1 MNRLVPFA
9 LALAASS
16 LAAPTAVVAGGPP
29 SGVTVSNPAA
39 ACQSALPVFE
49 DLIRKR
55 PLAIQNEGERTAFVT
70 CAMVSGG
77 GVIEVRLYLAGTDTT
92 PRAVSCTA
100 VAGYNTGPA
109 QYMTKTATVTS
120 SAQSSLHW
128 QNTEFE
134 EQDLG
139 SRFAVSC
146 ALPPG
151 TSVNDYVLSWVNY

>member
-1 MNRLVPFA
+1 MNRLLPFT
-9 LALAASS
+9 LALAVTA
-16 LAAPTAVVAGGPP
+16 LAAPAIVAAGTAE
-29 SGVTVSNPAA
+29 SGVTVSNPAG
-39 ACQSALPVFE
+39 ACQSALPVYE

-55 PLAIQNEGERTAFVT
+55 PLATQNEGKRTAFVT

-77 GVIEVRLYLAGTDTT
+77 GVIEVLLYLAGTETT

-109 QYMTKTATVTS
+109 QYLTKTAMVTGD
-120 SAQSSLHW
+120 AQTSLRW
-128 QNTEFE
+128 ENSEFP

-151 TSVNDYVLSWVNY
+151 TSVNDYTLSWVNY